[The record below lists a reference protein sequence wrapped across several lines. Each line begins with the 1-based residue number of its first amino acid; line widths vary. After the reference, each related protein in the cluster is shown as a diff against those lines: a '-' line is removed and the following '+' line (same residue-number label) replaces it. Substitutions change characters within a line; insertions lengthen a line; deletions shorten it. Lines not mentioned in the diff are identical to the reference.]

1 MKSIKQFFEKFQQQE
16 QQPTTTIKKTTTNPE
31 KSDEKVEK
39 NSYGPAKGTRLDA
52 ENSTKTQK
60 LEDENPQD
68 SYFLNPDDSSPL
80 PRKFSR
86 ASQNLPSTGAR
97 RPAVG
102 EYYRTIM
109 GLETALPGE
118 NTLQQSVGLAD
129 KGEY

>member
-16 QQPTTTIKKTTTNPE
+16 QQPTTTNKKTTTNPE

-52 ENSTKTQK
+52 ENTTKTQT
-60 LEDENPQD
+60 EEEENPQEKN
-68 SYFLNPDDSSPL
+68 FLNSDGSSPL
-80 PRKFSR
+80 PRQFSR
-86 ASQNLPSTGAR
+86 ASHNLPSTGAR

-102 EYYRTIM
+102 EFYRTIM